1 MENNCLYIFDFDGT
15 LTTKDTLFD
24 FLQVSFPFKYKKVFI
39 KFIPL
44 FILVRFKIL
53 DAGNI
58 KQRFI
63 SQFLKGKTRSE
74 IEELAQ
80 YYFECRKNTI
90 IRPKALEYMRAL
102 SNEPNKY
109 VVTASLDIWVKPFA
123 KYLGMRL
130 ISTEAEFIDEVFSGK
145 FATLNCNY
153 EQKVVRIISEIQ
165 LTKFNKIFAFG
176 DSKGDKNMLELATD
190 PFFRYFE

>member
-1 MENNCLYIFDFDGT
+1 MENNCLYLFDFDGT
-15 LTTKDTLFD
+15 ITNKDTLFD
-24 FLQVSFPFKYKKVFI
+24 FLQVSFPLKYKKIFI

-44 FILVRFKIL
+44 FILVRFKIF
-53 DAGNI
+53 DPGKI

-74 IEELAQ
+74 IKKLVQ
-80 YYFECRKNTI
+80 YYFECRKNTL
-90 IRPKALEYMRAL
+90 IRPKALEYIRAL

-109 VVTASLDIWVKPFA
+109 VVTASLDLWVEPFA
-123 KYLGMRL
+123 KYLGLRL
-130 ISTEAEFIDEVFSGK
+130 ISTEAEFINEVFTGK
-145 FATLNCNY
+145 FATPNCNY
-153 EQKVVRIISEIQ
+153 EQKAVRIISEIQ
-165 LTKFNKIFAFG
+165 LAKFIKIFAFG